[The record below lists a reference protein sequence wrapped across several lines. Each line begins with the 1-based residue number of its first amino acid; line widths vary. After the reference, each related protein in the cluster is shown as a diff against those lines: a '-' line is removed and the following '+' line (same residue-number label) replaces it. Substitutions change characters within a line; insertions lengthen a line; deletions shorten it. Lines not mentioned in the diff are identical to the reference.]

1 MENAQA
7 HRFRGAPGHCLM
19 GLATSGQWG
28 CFTLF
33 YSLRKPLAGVRLP
46 VPAMVFNGIVFFL
59 RKSGCFVLRVSC
71 FVLRDV
77 RRMSLV
83 DSMTYYQL

>member
-33 YSLRKPLAGVRLP
+33 YSLRKPTDRAICQP
-46 VPAMVFNGIVFFL
+46 VSLEIYWGYPVWGQQDGI
-59 RKSGCFVLRVSC
+59 
-71 FVLRDV
+71 
-77 RRMSLV
+77 
-83 DSMTYYQL
+83 T

>member
-33 YSLRKPLAGVRLP
+33 YSLRKPSLAASKTNLIGFGSRHV
-46 VPAMVFNGIVFFL
+46 V
-59 RKSGCFVLRVSC
+59 
-71 FVLRDV
+71 
-77 RRMSLV
+77 
-83 DSMTYYQL
+83 YW

>member
-33 YSLRKPLAGVRLP
+33 YSLRKPFLLP
-46 VPAMVFNGIVFFL
+46 PIDDARIEGIMGHAPL
-59 RKSGCFVLRVSC
+59 PRE
-71 FVLRDV
+71 
-77 RRMSLV
+77 RREENKR
-83 DSMTYYQL
+83 

>member
-33 YSLRKPLAGVRLP
+33 YSLRKPDRP
-46 VPAMVFNGIVFFL
+46 
-59 RKSGCFVLRVSC
+59 
-71 FVLRDV
+71 
-77 RRMSLV
+77 
-83 DSMTYYQL
+83 